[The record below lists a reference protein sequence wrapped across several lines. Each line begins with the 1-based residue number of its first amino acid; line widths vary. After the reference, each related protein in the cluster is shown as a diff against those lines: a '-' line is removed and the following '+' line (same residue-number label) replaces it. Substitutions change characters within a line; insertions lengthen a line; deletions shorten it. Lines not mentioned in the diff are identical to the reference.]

1 MKDLHTPSH
10 VYMTILWIGY
20 LNSAINPIMYV
31 LHLQDIKGILSKY
44 VVVCVRNCCGGRAQ
58 NSEDYELDMI

>member
-1 MKDLHTPSH
+1 
-10 VYMTILWIGY
+10 MTILWIGY

-31 LHLQDIKGILSKY
+31 LQLQDIKDILSKY
-44 VVVCVRNCCGGRAQ
+44 VVVCVRNCCGRAQ